1 MAQNELLLG
10 LTQAGLTVSAVALA
24 LFLLRRTLK
33 KRYPARAVCVIW
45 ALLAVRLLFPV
56 QLTLPDPPIQL
67 TPPERTLYVTYRW
80 NTDAADGTLQAG
92 QAQAERPRGT
102 WMTKNEFESRAVNVN
117 GPWMN
122 AIHVDNVLLL
132 FWLTGVLY
140 NVFWQTRG
148 YRRYIRRLKETSAE
162 VQSEALRGIFEEQK
176 RSLGIRRAIPLR
188 VSGAADCPM
197 LAGFAEPVLWLPRED
212 LPAQDA
218 MFIFR
223 HELTHYKRRD
233 LWLKLLLVAARSV
246 HWFNPLVRLLT
257 RFAQEDIELACDDA
271 VVRGMDGGQ
280 RRAYG
285 ETILRSAQAQVR
297 RRALV
302 SCFTGDKETLM
313 RRFEGLFDKRAK
325 KRGAALIVAAAV
337 LVASLG
343 CAVSV
348 GNAGDRVTEDEIMAA
363 ANEYGQALLTND
375 GHRAYEVFSEKV
387 KASSGLGDETNTE
400 NILDSDSSDPWAI
413 NTSWWPII
421 KYALVFEQDTQ
432 TCLMIRERDSADER
446 GEQAYGIT
454 PGTPAREA
462 VRLRFVRENQKV
474 VIDNVETLLMVG
486 DNIDS
491 LDDFRL
497 LYENDLGLP
506 ENTGMA
512 SADAAERCREIL
524 RLSGGSTEV
533 VRRWDVTNDG
543 ENDLAEVRHTFDN
556 GEQLSIIMAA
566 GQPQDYTYG
575 GGENARTAA
584 DLAQQYARAVAYKS
598 VWPLYPVLSEQEQQ
612 ALVRQQQHL
621 AGSEDENAVW
631 YTKYGGSSPSYR
643 NYVIV
648 PTEEA
653 NTCVAVFQMYGGG
666 TTDYRS
672 AIAITAGEENGRRV
686 ISKMQRC
693 DDHLSFIQDQLAGQD
708 AGYTMREI
716 FGLYYDSGLPWPDLQ
731 YGNTGETVVNASFYN
746 GGPITDLEQPLTAI
760 ENIFGYFGETY
771 EEMEGNTTYIRM
783 RTWLTAELV
792 SQTDTE
798 AVVRL
803 HFIDGSPS
811 VDVRMEK
818 TEGYWLPV
826 GLAEP
831 LDGGFAATGG
841 GVSLPVGET
850 TEQAVRNAAGS
861 IPLLRAGDTIEL
873 LFDPAPAGEVTIAD
887 AVVREDGARQYDER
901 VTETDRFSYKGG
913 AASMSYS
920 YPVEHITAEA
930 LSSTQPADVYRGV
943 TVSYTAADG
952 TAHTAAFVFRI
963 AGGAAE
969 ASRTID
975 STAYVNDVYG
985 YTLTLPACFV
995 GQGYVTEKDGCAMF
1009 GLKNA
1014 WPEATSDPYG
1024 AGTVMMLAVEA
1035 TDYLQSTF
1043 GEDWPV
1049 PSKTLAERD
1058 GLTYYLTF
1066 ASDVQYDT
1074 QDRDIAAAYQEMDRA
1089 AWALDGGSLTI
1100 HAPDEA
1106 QRRARMETYLNGVAF
1121 LDGLARYARDYD
1133 STVWTERDTVGID
1146 GGSATVA
1153 YELWDRQHRPY
1164 YAVEVLEASD
1174 EGGYHLTRQ
1183 EWVLDE
1189 TTPTDS
1195 LERFLLRYD
1204 NSGLGLPAFSEA
1216 RVRALLANA
1225 SLTALRDPAQAME
1238 WTLGLSGGTAG
1249 DRRVHPVWQG
1259 ESWVY
1264 TFADG
1269 GQVRVGM
1276 KAVRLGD
1283 TAQPI
1288 YLPIWWDTDTEG
1300 GSGWEFDPY
1309 SYMMRKETNDF
1320 SGCTAEELAYYLSL
1334 SDGAYTENI
1343 LHELDLQWRWSPQEV
1358 ENAVAGND
1366 IARAVWERHRGS
1378 LEARFPP
1385 DEIEAAYQAVR
1396 DYAAAN
1402 GFAVENLRYDA
1413 ASDRSQSEVIM
1424 EGGVL
1429 QDNVQQDG
1437 LTIDNV
1443 ITVIGDA
1450 RFGEGAWRDEADGY
1464 SFTLYRGADGKW
1476 ILEDGAFGY

>member
-10 LTQAGLTVSAVALA
+10 LAQAGLTVSAVALA

-67 TPPERTLYVTYRW
+67 TPPERTLYVTYHQDE
-80 NTDAADGTLQAG
+80 TQAAGAAQDGV
-92 QAQAERPRGT
+92 AQPSLPRGA
-102 WMTKNEFESRAVNVN
+102 WMTESEFTQSVQVQENWKS
-117 GPWMN
+117 
-122 AIHVDNVLLL
+122 AIHVDGVLALV
-132 FWLTGVLY
+132 WLTGVLY
-140 NVFWQTRG
+140 NVFWQARD
-148 YRRYIRRLKETSAE
+148 YRRYIRRLKEASAD
-162 VQSEALRGIFEEQK
+162 VQSEALHGIFEEQK
-176 RSLGIRRAIPLR
+176 RSLGIRRAIPLC

-197 LAGFAEPVLWLPRED
+197 LAGFAEPVLWLPQED
-212 LPAQDA
+212 LSEEDA

-223 HELTHYKRRD
+223 HELTHYKRGD
-233 LWLKLLLVAARSV
+233 LWLKLLLVVARSV

-271 VVRGMDGGQ
+271 VVRGMDGSQ

-285 ETILRSAQAQVR
+285 ETILRSAQAQAQ

-348 GNAGDRVTEDEIMAA
+348 GESKEKLTEETRLEIAEWWAA
-363 ANEYGQALLTND
+363 QIHEHINGEAELL
-375 GHRAYEVFSEKV
+375 
-387 KASSGLGDETNTE
+387 ASTAVL
-400 NILDSDSSDPWAI
+400 
-413 NTSWWPII
+413 
-421 KYALVFEQDTQ
+421 
-432 TCLMIRERDSADER
+432 R
-446 GEQAYGIT
+446 GEETYAVADLLLIEEQGNIPYRAVQQLDFQRDMDGKWMMKSAK
-454 PGTPAREA
+454 PVARDG
-462 VRLRFVRENQKV
+462 V
-474 VIDNVETLLMVG
+474 T
-486 DNIDS
+486 S
-491 LDDFRL
+491 LEEFRI

-506 ENTGMA
+506 ENTGTA
-512 SADAAERCREIL
+512 SDDAAEQCREIL

-543 ENDLAEVRHTFDN
+543 ENDLAEVRHTFNN

-901 VTETDRFSYKGG
+901 VTETDSFSYTGG

-1074 QDRDIAAAYQEMDRA
+1074 QDRDIAAAYQEMDQA

-1121 LDGLARYARDYD
+1121 LDGLARYTRDYD
-1133 STVWTERDTVGID
+1133 STIWTERDTVGID

-1164 YAVEVLEASD
+1164 RAVEALEASD
-1174 EGGYHLTRQ
+1174 KGGYHLTRQ
-1183 EWVLDE
+1183 EWLLDE

-1204 NSGLGLPAFSEA
+1204 NSGLGLPEFSEA

-1225 SLTALRDPAQAME
+1225 SLTALRDPARAME

-1249 DRRVHPVWQG
+1249 DRIVHPVKQG

-1276 KAVRLGD
+1276 RAVRLGD
-1283 TAQPI
+1283 AVQPI
-1288 YLPIWWDTDTEG
+1288 YLPVWWSLDTAG

-1320 SGCTAEELAYYLSL
+1320 SGCTVEELAYYLSL
-1334 SDGAYTENI
+1334 SDGAYAENI

-1366 IARAVWERHRGS
+1366 IARAAWERHRGS
-1378 LEARFPP
+1378 FEARFPP

-1402 GFAVENLRYDA
+1402 GFSVENLRYDP
-1413 ASDRSQSEVIM
+1413 ASERAWSENIM
-1424 EGGVL
+1424 ESGVL
-1429 QDNVQQDG
+1429 RDNVQENG

-1450 RFGEGAWRDEADGY
+1450 RFGEGAWRDKADGY

-1476 ILEDGAFGY
+1476 VQEDGAFGY